1 MAATNLSF
9 CSCCGLYFDKGS
21 KRRNLQTE
29 KTKIIVPILE
39 QLIDLKL
46 KNTECSVNKLVLLQG
61 FVCCKCF
68 KVLKTHHDK
77 QKDLLDG
84 LSVVFEV
91 LAQTLADK
99 GCSSINT
106 ENLIRKRT
114 RKQPISHKR
123 SRTATTVSPE
133 QETNSPDVMASYC
146 LTIIT

>member
-1 MAATNLSF
+1 MADTNLSF
-9 CSCCGLYFDKGS
+9 CFCCGLYFDKGS

-68 KVLKTHHDK
+68 KVLKTHHNK
-77 QKDLLDG
+77 QKDQLDG

-91 LAQTLADK
+91 LPQTLADK
-99 GCSSINT
+99 ECSSIST
-106 ENLIRKRT
+106 EIIRKRT
-114 RKQPISHKR
+114 RKQPISQKR
-123 SRTATTVSPE
+123 SRTATTE
-133 QETNSPDVMASYC
+133 QETNSPDVMGHV
-146 LTIIT
+146 IV